1 MSSNDDSGEKTEDPT
16 DKRLRDARRDGDVPK
31 SKDLSQ
37 TVSILLWIGVL
48 TGLSTFF
55 SGRLGAL
62 FQYAWTEVDLASPH
76 AMASIGSAAAKTFL
90 MLTIVPLAIV
100 SLGGVLIEFLQAGPV
115 FAPKRISPDASKLSP
130 GAGIKRIFSIDNVFE
145 LAKSLLK
152 TALLATLTYL
162 VLKHY
167 LTDIIAVSASGI
179 ESYVGLDRR
188 ILLMFC
194 GSMIVLFLFV
204 SVGDFVYQKYSYRKR
219 LRMSKSDVKREHKQD
234 QGDPH
239 LRGQRQ
245 RLQRQ
250 WAKQNPKQA
259 AREATAL
266 LVNPTHIAVAIL
278 YQPEETAVP
287 VITAKGEGNL
297 ALLMRRE
304 AEDAGVPIIRD
315 IPLAR
320 ALHYRTDEDDF
331 IPEEYFDAIAEIIAW
346 AERVRGTDAAQSRN

>member
-1 MSSNDDSGEKTEDPT
+1 MSSNDESGEKTEDPT

-37 TVSILLWIGVL
+37 TVSVLLWIGVL
-48 TGLSTFF
+48 AGLSTFF
-55 SGRLGAL
+55 SDRIGAL
-62 FQYAWTEVDLASPH
+62 FQFAWSEVDLTSPQ
-76 AMASIGSAAAKTFL
+76 AMANLGSAAVKTFL
-90 MLTIVPLAIV
+90 LVTLVPLAIV
-100 SLGGVLIEFLQAGPV
+100 SLGGVLVEFLQSGPV
-115 FAPKRISPDASKLSP
+115 FAPKRIAPDASKLSP
-130 GAGIKRIFSIDNVFE
+130 GAGFKRIFSMDNVVE
-145 LAKSLLK
+145 LVKSLLK
-152 TALLATLTYL
+152 TALLAVLTYL

-167 LTDIIAVSASGI
+167 LPDIVGVSAAGI

-194 GSMIVLFLFV
+194 GSMTLVFLFV
-204 SVGDFVYQKYSYRKR
+204 SIGDWVYQKYSYKKR

-239 LRGQRQ
+239 LRGHRQ

-250 WAKQNPKQA
+250 WSKQNPKQA

-278 YQPEETAVP
+278 YEPEETAVP

-297 ALLMRRE
+297 ALLMRHE
-304 AEDAGVPIIRD
+304 AEAAGVPIIRD

-346 AERVRGTDAAQSRN
+346 AERVRGTDEAQSRN